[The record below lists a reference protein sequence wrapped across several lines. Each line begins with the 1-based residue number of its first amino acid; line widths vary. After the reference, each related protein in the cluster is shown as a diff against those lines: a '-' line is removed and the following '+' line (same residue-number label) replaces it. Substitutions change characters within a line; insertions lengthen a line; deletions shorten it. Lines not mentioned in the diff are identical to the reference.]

1 MRFLTYNAGGLGRGP
16 VAQSKGDWLLSYLC
30 NNGDVGA
37 LAIQET
43 HCGESGQFC
52 QAVRDMG
59 DRFTVVHSP
68 AADGDGYAGVMLVI
82 SREFKVEE
90 ERVMIG
96 GRVMAVRVANVVYG
110 YVMDLVVVYGY
121 PTGRQEWLGEMAT
134 AVDVTVPTVVM
145 GDFNFVT
152 DVRDRDSDMM
162 HEYDVRQAGRMG
174 DLTGGLDLFD
184 AYRLLHEADREYSFI
199 GVGRSRIDRFY
210 VDGLLAGRVKGCRCL
225 PVLGRET
232 GHKMVELEIGEEIEI
247 GRGYWKFNVSLLKD
261 RAYVGYIRGIIR
273 QARETRGDGDWDDP
287 GEWWDFLKFLLRAET
302 VGYCREKEKKR
313 REYVAALMREKEE
326 LENDVWYGIGGEEAG
341 ADLRRIY
348 HLLEEEEGRRAEG
361 HRVRARVPNF
371 GAKEPG
377 LAYISKIE
385 KWTGGRNLIYAL
397 KDREGRVRYGTEG
410 VLDIAHEF
418 YTDLY
423 TSQGTDE
430 QAQDEILD
438 ALDST
443 LTPESR
449 DMCDARVT
457 AEELAESLRGLQNG
471 KSPGSDGFPA
481 EFWKC
486 FWGELSADF
495 KSVVDWVYDNGRLT
509 GSMAGGIIR
518 LLFKKGDRLDVRNY
532 RPITLVN
539 ADYKIIS
546 KTIARRMAKV
556 LPELIHPDQTCVP
569 GRHISTN
576 IHVLR
581 DVVEY
586 CDGTDTEGALLFGS
600 GEVFRPSGA
609 WVYL

>member
-1 MRFLTYNAGGLGRGP
+1 
-16 VAQSKGDWLLSYLC
+16 
-30 NNGDVGA
+30 
-37 LAIQET
+37 
-43 HCGESGQFC
+43 
-52 QAVRDMG
+52 
-59 DRFTVVHSP
+59 
-68 AADGDGYAGVMLVI
+68 
-82 SREFKVEE
+82 
-90 ERVMIG
+90 
-96 GRVMAVRVANVVYG
+96 
-110 YVMDLVVVYGY
+110 
-121 PTGRQEWLGEMAT
+121 
-134 AVDVTVPTVVM
+134 
-145 GDFNFVT
+145 
-152 DVRDRDSDMM
+152 
-162 HEYDVRQAGRMG
+162 
-174 DLTGGLDLFD
+174 
-184 AYRLLHEADREYSFI
+184 
-199 GVGRSRIDRFY
+199 
-210 VDGLLAGRVKGCRCL
+210 
-225 PVLGRET
+225 
-232 GHKMVELEIGEEIEI
+232 IEI

-302 VGYCREKEKKR
+302 VAYCREKEEKR
-313 REYVAALMREKEE
+313 REYVAALLREKEE

-348 HLLEEEEGRRAEG
+348 HLLEEEEGRKAEG

-495 KSVVDWVYDNGRLT
+495 MAVVDWVYNNGRLT

-586 CDGTDTEGALLFGS
+586 CDGADTEGALLFLDQEKCFDRVEHGFIFRVMAKMGY
-600 GEVFRPSGA
+600 GEDFIK
-609 WVYL
+609 WVRIF